1 MIMAFPVVVATK
13 PLTLNPVYVC
23 KEQLSLGLA
32 VEGFGL
38 WVFGRL

>member
-13 PLTLNPVYVC
+13 PLTLNPVY

-38 WVFGRL
+38 RVFGRL